1 MQTKAQPE
9 AQQPKSPAQESSVFA
24 NNMAKA
30 APVTARWLRAPIAA
44 WRLARSVVHILWGV
58 AQVLTIWRRLDAR
71 ARRERHLEWSQKM
84 VRHLGVTLE
93 VRGAPHPSA
102 KLVVGNH
109 VSWLDIIAINSV
121 MPSRFV
127 SKAEVA
133 NWPVVGR
140 LVTAAGTLYLV
151 RERRR
156 DALRVLGLMAQALRD
171 GDTVAVFPEGTTGPG
186 SHIMPFHANLLQAA
200 IDAPAPIQPVVIA
213 YRERGHAVS
222 PSAAYVGDTNL
233 LQSLWMTITA
243 EQLVVRVEF
252 LDART
257 VRHADR
263 RVLCDEIHQDMS
275 TVLQRAIG
283 ENL

>member
-1 MQTKAQPE
+1 MSWVPPQP
-9 AQQPKSPAQESSVFA
+9 AVVAT
-24 NNMAKA
+24 
-30 APVTARWLRAPIAA
+30 APVTGRWLRSPIAV
-44 WRLARSVVHILWGV
+44 WRLTRSVLHILWGV
-58 AQVLTIWRRLDAR
+58 AQVLTVWDRLDAR
-71 ARRERHLEWSQKM
+71 KRRERHLDWSQKM
-84 VRHLGVTLE
+84 VAHLGVALE
-93 VRGAPHPSA
+93 VRGTPHPSA

-133 NWPVVGR
+133 SWPIVGR

-156 DALRVLGLMAQALRD
+156 DAMRVLGIMAQALRD

-186 SHIMPFHANLLQAA
+186 GHVMPFHANLLQAA
-200 IDAPAPIQPVVIA
+200 IDAPAPVQPVVIS

-222 PSAAYVGDTNL
+222 PSAAYVGDIDL
-233 LQSLWMTITA
+233 FQSLWMVVTA
-243 EQLVVRVEF
+243 RQLVVRIEF

-257 VRHADR
+257 VVHADR
-263 RVLCDEIHQDMS
+263 RTLSDQLHQDMS
-275 TVLQRAIG
+275 AALQRTIC
-283 ENL
+283 EKTQT

>member
-1 MQTKAQPE
+1 M
-9 AQQPKSPAQESSVFA
+9 SSVTA
-24 NNMAKA
+24 QNTLKA
-30 APVTARWLRAPIAA
+30 APVTGRWLRTPIAA
-44 WRLARSVVHILWGV
+44 WRLMRSVLHILWGV
-58 AQVLTIWRRLDAR
+58 AQVLTIWSRLDAPK
-71 ARRERHLEWSQKM
+71 RRERHLDWSMKM
-84 VRHLGVTLE
+84 VRHLGVALE
-93 VRGAPHPSA
+93 VRGSPHPSA

-156 DALRVLGLMAQALRD
+156 DAMRVLGIMAQALRD

-186 SHIMPFHANLLQAA
+186 GHIMPFHANLLQAA

-213 YRERGHAVS
+213 YRERGHTVS
-222 PSAAYVGDTNL
+222 PSAAYVGETGL
-233 LQSLWMTITA
+233 LESLWMTVTA
-243 EQLVVRVEF
+243 RQLVVRVDF

-257 VRHADR
+257 VAHADR
-263 RVLCDEIHQDMS
+263 RMLADQLHQDMS
-275 TVLQRAIG
+275 TALQRTIC
-283 ENL
+283 ENPQT